1 MTPEERNELIAK
13 YAAGYDEVMNALDG
27 FPADSLGAHPIP
39 GKWSAREIV
48 HHLGDSESFSAARLR
63 KLLVEDNAVIQGYD
77 QDEYA
82 TKLRYNERDMAPA
95 LEAFR
100 SARETTT
107 QLLGLMTEDDWK
119 REGTHTESGRYTT
132 ENWLTIYAAHAHNHA
147 AQIRRLREALPH
159 KQSYP
164 QITQKIYLCNLWI
177 VLTKFFSASKIRHP
191 PKTNE
196 YCYCSANIAF

>member
-1 MTPEERNELIAK
+1 MTPEERAELIAT
-13 YAAGYDEVMNALDG
+13 YAAGYDKVMNALNG
-27 FPADSLGAHPIP
+27 FPAESLGARPIP

-48 HHLGDSESFSAARLR
+48 HHLGDSESFSAGRLR

-82 TKLRYNERDMAPA
+82 KKVHHNTSDRPPA
-95 LEAFR
+95 LDAFR

-147 AQIRRLREALPH
+147 AQIRRLREAL
-159 KQSYP
+159 
-164 QITQKIYLCNLWI
+164 
-177 VLTKFFSASKIRHP
+177 AS
-191 PKTNE
+191 
-196 YCYCSANIAF
+196 